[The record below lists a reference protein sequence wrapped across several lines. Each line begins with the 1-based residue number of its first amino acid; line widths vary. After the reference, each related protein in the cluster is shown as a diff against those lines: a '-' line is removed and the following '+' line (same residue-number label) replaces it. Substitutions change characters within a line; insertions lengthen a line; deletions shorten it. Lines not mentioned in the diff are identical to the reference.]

1 MTTSKSLILIFG
13 MTFSLACTK
22 TDFAPAELIDQG
34 GEETES
40 FETTAE
46 FQMKPVEEFFEQDL
60 LTENKTSLILQVL
73 DSRGFSVPGLKA
85 QDFKLTE
92 NSVDVSKFQV
102 SSSSVNLGQRADI
115 VFVFDHTSSMEGS
128 INDAKNKVKE
138 FVEKLRAKNI
148 QALLCLVTFKDKT
161 TKKCDRIVE
170 DNPRTPTNENL
181 DAFLDELT
189 RLEASGGGDM
199 DENQLRALIDAASV
213 TPWRANSQRISIL
226 VTDAGFHYTP
236 GNEGDAKKDAPRY
249 EEAVVAIRKA
259 QMSVF
264 AVAPDEP
271 GYNSN
276 FQSFPALT
284 QIMGGGYFKYR
295 DLLRGRITMESIFSS
310 IVDQISTQY
319 QIEYISEENPGLDPE
334 LPLKDRQIFV
344 TAGNAAFT
352 VKKISQLSNFPDGR
366 IEGKK
371 KFRLS
376 KEPRRK
382 LGRIFVKV
390 NGVPLTTGFRVERDE
405 LVFQKAPP
413 SKSRIELLYDPED
426 LRDSFQLSSLVLPAD
441 LELNT
446 LRVAFNDVTV
456 GFAELRLSRDSE
468 GRLILD
474 PGSIVFSLEDP
485 YRLFERKGLKIQ
497 VFGLRRFQS
506 R

>member
-1 MTTSKSLILIFG
+1 
-13 MTFSLACTK
+13 
-22 TDFAPAELIDQG
+22 
-34 GEETES
+34 
-40 FETTAE
+40 
-46 FQMKPVEEFFEQDL
+46 
-60 LTENKTSLILQVL
+60 
-73 DSRGFSVPGLKA
+73 
-85 QDFKLTE
+85 
-92 NSVDVSKFQV
+92 
-102 SSSSVNLGQRADI
+102 
-115 VFVFDHTSSMEGS
+115 
-128 INDAKNKVKE
+128 
-138 FVEKLRAKNI
+138 
-148 QALLCLVTFKDKT
+148 
-161 TKKCDRIVE
+161 
-170 DNPRTPTNENL
+170 
-181 DAFLDELT
+181 
-189 RLEASGGGDM
+189 
-199 DENQLRALIDAASV
+199 
-213 TPWRANSQRISIL
+213 
-226 VTDAGFHYTP
+226 
-236 GNEGDAKKDAPRY
+236 
-249 EEAVVAIRKA
+249 
-259 QMSVF
+259 
-264 AVAPDEP
+264 
-271 GYNSN
+271 
-276 FQSFPALT
+276 
-284 QIMGGGYFKYR
+284 
-295 DLLRGRITMESIFSS
+295 MESIFSS